1 MYIFRKVQ
9 VTGFGAKYK
18 AVIFFCVYK
27 NRVLV
32 MYYSFIP
39 FLVIFFSINESLS
52 ILFRF
57 SSFFKITLIIHLY
70 SPTTLFKF
78 FFLYLLK

>member
-9 VTGFGAKYK
+9 VTEFGAKYK

-27 NRVLV
+27 NRVV

-39 FLVIFFSINESLS
+39 FLVIFFSINEILS

-57 SSFFKITLIIHLY
+57 SSFFK
-70 SPTTLFKF
+70 
-78 FFLYLLK
+78 LL